1 MILILRSHVN
11 DPERV
16 PLTCED
22 RDVGLEHPHHTP
34 LTGHWTRGGVSSLR
48 TGGGGVEH
56 PAGDKVPVTAGLV
69 QWRPVTADSEAQLGL
84 QSTGG
89 CNQQVCSPAASVWN
103 AGSGN

>member
-1 MILILRSHVN
+1 M
-11 DPERV
+11 
-16 PLTCED
+16 
-22 RDVGLEHPHHTP
+22 
-34 LTGHWTRGGVSSLR
+34 
-48 TGGGGVEH
+48 EH
-56 PAGDKVPVTAGLV
+56 PAGDKVPVTAGVV